1 MMAPRPRMVISS
13 FPSHPL
19 VSGLPG
25 IRFERSKGPWI
36 SEGVAPVGRRRMAD
50 WFPGVVCP
58 VCHCAI
64 WDHSSAPNK
73 GEILARKQSEI
84 SGCAAIPKLESYPLV
99 NCPPETPGRSSCSS
113 SSSATCRLTPT
124 FSISTLPTLPENNG
138 RYFTE
143 DENRNMSSGLTSIQ
157 MRFY

>member
-1 MMAPRPRMVISS
+1 MMAPRPRMVIYFFRIS
-13 FPSHPL
+13 FRVNRLKAGGWEKSKSPWVLERVGP
-19 VSGLPG
+19 VS
-25 IRFERSKGPWI
+25 
-36 SEGVAPVGRRRMAD
+36 RRRMAD

>member
-1 MMAPRPRMVISS
+1 MAPRPRMVISS

-25 IRFERSKGPWI
+25 MRFERSKGPWV

-58 VCHCAI
+58 VCHCAMQ
-64 WDHSSAPNK
+64 DHSSAPNK

-84 SGCAAIPKLESYPLV
+84 SGSAAIPKLESCPLV
-99 NCPPETPGRSSCSS
+99 NCPPETSGRSSHSSGSS
-113 SSSATCRLTPT
+113 STCPLTPT
-124 FSISTLPTLPENNG
+124 FSISTFPTLAENNG
-138 RYFTE
+138 RYFTTGE
-143 DENRNMSSGLTSIQ
+143 KRNMSNGLTSISI
-157 MRFY
+157 RFY

>member
-36 SEGVAPVGRRRMAD
+36 SEEVAPVGRRRMAD

-84 SGCAAIPKLESYPLV
+84 RGCTAIPKLESCPLV
-99 NCPPETPGRSSCSS
+99 NCPPETSGRSSRSS
-113 SSSATCRLTPT
+113 SSSSTCGLTPT
-124 FSISTLPTLPENNG
+124 FSISTLPTLAENNG
-138 RYFTE
+138 RYFTT
-143 DENRNMSSGLTSIQ
+143 DEKRNMSNGLTSISI
-157 MRFY
+157 RFY